1 MKTNIYV
8 LIDPRNNSIKYL
20 GKTIKSLNK
29 RLSSHMIDN
38 SKSKKSSWI
47 KSLKSQN
54 LKPIIQLV
62 DVVEN
67 DWEFWE
73 EYWITNIKMLGI
85 DLLNHTNGGEG
96 MYGYIPT
103 QETREK
109 WSKAF
114 KGRKKSKEWLAKIG
128 LSNSKSI
135 DVYSPTGELKHSFKS
150 IKKAS
155 ETLNIRSSHI
165 STCCKGKLKSMN
177 NLIFRYSNDPFN
189 KYNTKWDSRTEILQ
203 IDKNGIIIKEWPSII
218 DAAKSFNIKAP
229 NISRCLTGLRKTC
242 KGFQWQYKIKI

>member
-8 LIDPRNNSIKYL
+8 LIDPRNNQIKYL
-20 GKTIKSLNK
+20 GKTIKPLNK
-29 RLSSHMIDN
+29 RLSSHMSDN

-54 LKPIIQLV
+54 LKPIIKLI
-62 DVVEN
+62 DTIEK
-67 DWEFWE
+67 DWQFWE

-114 KGRKKSKEWLAKIG
+114 KNRKLSQEWKNKI
-128 LSNSKSI
+128 SKSLSI
-135 DVYSPTGELKHSFKS
+135 PINVYSLDGKKIYKFDSIIKSAEFLKVNK
-150 IKKAS
+150 
-155 ETLNIRSSHI
+155 SHI
-165 STCCKGKLKSMN
+165 CECCKGKLKSVN
-177 NLIFRYSNDPFN
+177 NLVFRYQNDSFN
-189 KYNTKWDSRTEILQ
+189 KFDINWNSKKEILQ
-203 IDKNGIIIKEWPSII
+203 IDKKGDIIKEWSSII
-218 DAAKSFNIKAP
+218 EAAKFFNIKAP
-229 NISRCLTGLRKTC
+229 NISRCLRGIRKTC
-242 KGFQWQYKIKI
+242 KGFRWEYKIKI